1 MEIKDVKKIIESL
14 LFVSDKPLLTREI
27 KAIIK
32 DELPEDIKV
41 ENILKEMQQEYIQL
55 DRAFELKFVADGWTF
70 ATKSEYSVWIKKLLK
85 ERTVL
90 KLSPSAMEVLAIIA
104 YKQPITRAEIDV
116 IRGVDCG
123 GVIDTLTD
131 RKFIKIVGRKET
143 LGRPLLYGTTQEFL
157 RHFGLSHLSEL
168 PVIDTV
174 KDISPNQEEKAQELP
189 FGSQEDQQVQEQTEQ
204 EQNSADTAEQ
214 TNQEEQQEQ
223 VEQVS
228 EEIEDQQN
236 QEQMDKEQAEQEQ
249 NSADTAEQ
257 NNQEEQ
263 QEQIEQEQIIEGIND
278 QQNQEQTEQE
288 QSEQEQISADTAEQN
303 NQEEQQEQVEQ
314 ISEEIEDQQVQEQMD
329 KEQAEQEQNFAD
341 NTEQNNQEEQTEY
354 KE

>member
-1 MEIKDVKKIIESL
+1 MEIKDIKKIIESL

-32 DELPEDIKV
+32 DDLPEDIKV
-41 ENILKEMQQEYIQL
+41 ENILKEMQQEYVEL

-70 ATKSEYSVWIKKLLK
+70 ATKSEYSGWIKKLLK

-174 KDISPNQEEKAQELP
+174 KEILPNQEEKTQELP
-189 FGSQEDQQVQEQTEQ
+189 FGSQEEQTEQ
-204 EQNSADTAEQ
+204 EQNSADNTEQ
-214 TNQEEQQEQ
+214 NNQENQTEQEQ
-223 VEQVS
+223 VSEEVNEQQNQEQVEQEQNFVDNTEQNNQENFVEQEQVS
-228 EEIEDQQN
+228 EEI
-236 QEQMDKEQAEQEQ
+236 KE
-249 NSADTAEQ
+249 
-257 NNQEEQ
+257 
-263 QEQIEQEQIIEGIND
+263 

-288 QSEQEQISADTAEQN
+288 QT
-303 NQEEQQEQVEQ
+303 
-314 ISEEIEDQQVQEQMD
+314 
-329 KEQAEQEQNFAD
+329 EQEQNLAD
-341 NTEQNNQEEQTEY
+341 NTEQNNQENFVEQEQVSEDIKEQQNQEQTEQEQTEQEQNFVDNTEQNNQENQP
-354 KE
+354 K